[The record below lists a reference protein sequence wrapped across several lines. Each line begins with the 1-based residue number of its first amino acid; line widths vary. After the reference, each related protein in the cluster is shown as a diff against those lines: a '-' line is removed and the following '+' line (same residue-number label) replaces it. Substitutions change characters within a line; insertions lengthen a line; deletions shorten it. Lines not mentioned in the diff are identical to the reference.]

1 MAVTSSKKSR
11 KHDKTKGT
19 RQPDR
24 RRATLVLTQGEVA
37 ALLDLD
43 ACIAA
48 VEEAFRLHALGKS
61 LKPGVL
67 SVHVPGGAFHIK
79 AAGLKLARPYFAAKT
94 NANFP
99 DNPATR
105 NLPTIQGTLVLC
117 DGEDG
122 RPLAIMDS
130 MALTALRT
138 AAATAVAV
146 KHLARA
152 DAKVVTLVGCG
163 IQGAAQARALLRV
176 RPIERLFVVDTDVA
190 RARAFAA
197 TMAAELGIA
206 VEPAPEGLRQAAR
219 QSQVVITCT
228 TAKKA
233 FLGPKDVTDGAFIA
247 AVGADNPEKQEI
259 TPQLL
264 AESVLITDSTEQCAA
279 IGDLHHAIAA
289 GVLKPLHV
297 RAELGEVIAGLR
309 PGRTSP
315 EDTVVFDST
324 GIAVQDVAAAVAVYE
339 RALAKGLGLAV
350 DFAG

>member
-1 MAVTSSKKSR
+1 MAVDRSTKSR
-11 KHDKTKGT
+11 INRKTKNP
-19 RQPDR
+19 RRANR
-24 RRATLVLTQGEVA
+24 RRGTLVLTQGEVA
-37 ALLDLD
+37 SLLDMD

-79 AAGLKLARPYFAAKT
+79 AAGLTLARTYFAAKT

-105 NLPTIQGTLVLC
+105 KLPTIQGTVVLC
-117 DGEDG
+117 DGDDG
-122 RPLAIMDS
+122 RPLAVMDS

-138 AAATAVAV
+138 AAATAVAA

-152 DAKVVTLVGCG
+152 DANVATLVGCG

-176 RPIERLFVVDTDVA
+176 RPIERLFAVDADGA
-190 RARAFAA
+190 RARGFAA
-197 TMAAELGIA
+197 AMAAELGIA
-206 VEPAPEGLRQAAR
+206 VEPAPEGLRQATR
-219 QSQVVITCT
+219 QSHVVITCT

-264 AESVLITDSTEQCAA
+264 AECLLITDSTEQCAA

-289 GVLKPLHV
+289 GVLRPLHV
-297 RAELGEVIAGLR
+297 RAELGEVIAGLK
-309 PGRTSP
+309 PGRASP

-324 GIAVQDVAAAVAVYE
+324 GIAVQDVAAAAVAYE
-339 RALAKGLGLAV
+339 RAVALGRGLAV

>member
-1 MAVTSSKKSR
+1 MAVDRTKKSR
-11 KHDKTKGT
+11 EHRKTKDT
-19 RQPDR
+19 RRPDR
-24 RRATLVLTQGEVA
+24 RRATLVLTQGEVT
-37 ALLDLD
+37 ALLDMD

-79 AAGLKLARPYFAAKT
+79 AAGLTLARPYFAAKT

-105 NLPTIQGTLVLC
+105 KLPTIQGTLVLC
-117 DGEDG
+117 DGDDG
-122 RPLAIMDS
+122 RPLAVMDS

-138 AAATAVAV
+138 AAATAVAA

-152 DAKVVTLVGCG
+152 DAKVATLVGCG

-176 RPIERLFVVDTDVA
+176 RPIERLFAVDTDGA
-190 RARAFAA
+190 RARAFSE
-197 TMAAELGIA
+197 TMTVELGIA

-219 QSQVVITCT
+219 QSQVVVTCT

-233 FLGPKDVTDGAFIA
+233 FLGPKDVTDGVFVA

-279 IGDLHHAIAA
+279 IGDLHHAIAT
-289 GVLKPLHV
+289 GVLRPLHV
-297 RAELGEVIAGLR
+297 RAELGEVIAGLK

-315 EDTVVFDST
+315 EERVVFDST
-324 GIAVQDVAAAVAVYE
+324 GIAVEDVAAAAAVYE
-339 RALAKGLGLAV
+339 RALVEGVGLAV